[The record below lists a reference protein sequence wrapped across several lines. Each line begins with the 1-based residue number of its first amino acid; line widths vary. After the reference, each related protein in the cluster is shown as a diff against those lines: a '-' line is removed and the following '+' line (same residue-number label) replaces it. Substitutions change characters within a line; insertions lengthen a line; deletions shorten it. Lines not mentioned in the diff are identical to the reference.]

1 MSNEW
6 DAAGRPGR
14 SREGRRGRAPRPS
27 QPLVAAQD
35 ARAALQEQFYRVD
48 QFQSDIGGTVKLY
61 AGLVADRA
69 SRTGVVPGWEALDS
83 RANELII
90 AYLGLL
96 DRYDPLEERMLPEL
110 QQARREFADLT
121 PKLGLLGNDMEGY
134 LDRFGPELQKVG
146 EAKQAVERR
155 VAEAVAK
162 VDQAEAAWR
171 KMTAEGL
178 EFQSADQA
186 IAQARIAARKLAAAA
201 PTLTADRVDEPARVV
216 EKLAAEALTQATDLP
231 RRAAG
236 LRNRI
241 PSLATRIQA
250 LETRAQSVPEAMR
263 ALRREFSLG
272 NWKDIADRE
281 TDVEKLLDDAR
292 TRLRDLRR
300 LHDSGDLNGAL
311 AQLGLLEDSLAAA
324 GEVVDGPRDRLEELR
339 GIRQNPRGLFDKARF
354 NVRDARFLVMK
365 GRTVAPQPWAGR
377 LDAAAAELIAMETM
391 LEGAHPDYWALKRR
405 MDTLNARVKELID
418 DFRRDQ

>member
-1 MSNEW
+1 MGAVSNEW
-6 DAAGRPGR
+6 GPGR
-14 SREGRRGRAPRPS
+14 SREGRRGRTPRPS
-27 QPLVAAQD
+27 QPLIAAQD

-83 RANELII
+83 RANELIV

-96 DRYDPLEERMLPEL
+96 DRYDPLEDRMLPEL
-110 QQARREFADLT
+110 HQATRAFADLT

-146 EAKQAVERR
+146 EAKQYVEHR
-155 VAEAVAK
+155 VAAATAK
-162 VDQAEAAWR
+162 VDEAEAAWR
-171 KMTAEGL
+171 KMGAEGL
-178 EFQSADQA
+178 EFPSADQA
-186 IAQARIAARKLAAAA
+186 IAQARIAARKLSSVAGS
-201 PTLTADRVDEPARVV
+201 LTPDRVDDPAKVV

-250 LETRAQSVPEAMR
+250 LETRAESVPEAMR

-281 TDVEKLLDDAR
+281 TDVEKLLEEAR

-300 LHDSGDLNGAL
+300 LHNSGDLNGAL
-311 AQLGLLEDSLAAA
+311 AELGRLEDSLAAA
-324 GEVVDGPRDRLEELR
+324 GEVVDGPRDRLEALR
-339 GIRQNPRGLFDKARF
+339 AIRDNPRGLFDKARF

-365 GRTVAPQPWAGR
+365 GRTIAPQPWGGR
-377 LDAAAAELIAMETM
+377 LDAAASELIAMESM
-391 LEGAHPDYWALKRR
+391 LEGAHPDFWSLKLR
-405 MDTLNARVKELID
+405 MDVLNARVKELID